1 MSCAAVI
8 LIGLYLVLSATV
20 CDTLVQRCHICEKR
34 SKVCA
39 PGSFGMMAF
48 LCAGVGQNALVERKR
63 MHVDSGST
71 QCPLPWQDMKVTVR
85 RQFAQDAP
93 WNCVAFHALRR
104 NTL

>member
-1 MSCAAVI
+1 MRGSDFDWIVSS
-8 LIGLYLVLSATV
+8 LSATV

-71 QCPLPWQDMKVTVR
+71 QCPVAMAGYEGDSPPTV
-85 RQFAQDAP
+85 AQDAP

>member
-1 MSCAAVI
+1 MRGSDFDWIVSS
-8 LIGLYLVLSATV
+8 LSATV

-85 RQFAQDAP
+85 RQ
-93 WNCVAFHALRR
+93 LRR
-104 NTL
+104 MHLGIAWHFMR

>member
-1 MSCAAVI
+1 MRGSDFDWIVSS
-8 LIGLYLVLSATV
+8 LSATV
-20 CDTLVQRCHICEKR
+20 CGTLVQRCHICEKR

-85 RQFAQDAP
+85 RQ
-93 WNCVAFHALRR
+93 LRR
-104 NTL
+104 MHLGIAWHFMR

>member
-1 MSCAAVI
+1 MRGSDFDWIVSS
-8 LIGLYLVLSATV
+8 LSATV

-85 RQFAQDAP
+85 RQ
-93 WNCVAFHALRR
+93 LRR
-104 NTL
+104 MHLGIAWHFMC